1 MACVAADVGLK
12 RNPASLLPTH
22 VEDCMV
28 DEMIP
33 EPVITSNLSLVK
45 SEPAESS
52 QDVSDSGRPSA
63 EWYHCQTCDIYFR
76 SIVMYT
82 IHAGAHS
89 RLNPLQCNVCGRVTR
104 DCYEF
109 TAHLSFGDH
118 CRVVS
123 SRPP

>member
-1 MACVAADVGLK
+1 MACVAADVGMK

-28 DEMIP
+28 DE
-33 EPVITSNLSLVK
+33 PVLTWNLSVVK

-76 SIVMYT
+76 SIVTYDPRWRT
-82 IHAGAHS
+82 QPTQPTPVQRVWS
-89 RLNPLQCNVCGRVTR
+89 RDT
-104 DCYEF
+104 
-109 TAHLSFGDH
+109 
-118 CRVVS
+118 
-123 SRPP
+123 